1 MPLNEF
7 AKKIKEVSFA
17 VLPIVVIVLLLHFFV
32 YPIDTV
38 LFIRFIIGAVFII
51 IGLSIFL
58 YGIEIGIT
66 PVGDHMGKLIT
77 KPNKLYLVILGGLF
91 LGFFISVAEPDLQ
104 ILAAQVDSVTAGAI
118 PKMTIVLIVSIGIAV
133 MLAFGLVRI
142 VYGVPLYI
150 LLAILYSVVLVLSF
164 FTTPEFLAISFDS
177 SGATTGALTVPFIL
191 SLAMGVTTMKRDSKG
206 AEKDSFGL
214 VAIASTGA
222 IIAVMVMSI
231 ITGQNEIY
239 GVAEPL
245 AQNTSSVL
253 APFLD
258 QFTHSI
264 PEIALALLP
273 LLIIFLVFQ
282 FVKFRLSR
290 HEVRKILFGIGYA
303 FIGLILFMTGVN
315 AGFMDVGA
323 MMGYNIAS
331 MNSPVIVVIVG
342 FLFGLVTILAEPA
355 VHVLT
360 RQVEEVTS
368 GSVKRSFVFS
378 ALCIGVGFAVLL
390 SMLRILIPELMLWHI
405 LLPGYLISI
414 ALSFI
419 GPKLFV
425 GIAFDAGG
433 VATGPMTATFILAFA
448 QGAANAIESADVL
461 VDGFGIIALVAL
473 TPIITLQLLGLI
485 YQYKLKRRSV

>member
-1 MPLNEF
+1 MNEL

-17 VLPIVVIVLLLHFFV
+17 VLPIVIIVLLLNFFIS
-32 YPIDTV
+32 PIDTV
-38 LFIRFIIGAVFII
+38 FLVRFLIGAVFIV
-51 IGLSIFL
+51 IGLSVFL
-58 YGIEIGIT
+58 YGVEIGVT

-77 KPNKLYLVILGGLF
+77 RPNKLFFVVIGGLF
-91 LGFFISVAEPDLQ
+91 LGFFISVAEPDLH
-104 ILAAQVDSVTAGAI
+104 ILADQVDTVTAGAI
-118 PKMTIVLIVSIGIAV
+118 PKITIVLVVSIGIAV

-150 LLAILYSVVLVLSF
+150 LLAVLYFVVLVLSF

-231 ITGQNEIY
+231 ISGQNEIY
-239 GVAEPL
+239 GVAEALPR
-245 AQNTSSVL
+245 NTASIMG
-253 APFLD
+253 PFFNQLP
-258 QFTHSI
+258 HSI
-264 PEIALALLP
+264 SETALALLP
-273 LLIIFLVFQ
+273 LLIIFLVFH
-282 FVKFRLSR
+282 FVKLKLSR
-290 HEVRKILFGIGYA
+290 HEVRKTLFGIGYA
-303 FIGLILFMTGVN
+303 LIGLILFMTGVN

-331 MNSPVIVVIVG
+331 MNKPELVVFVG
-342 FLFGLVTILAEPA
+342 FVLGLVTILAEPA

-360 RQVEEVTS
+360 DQIEEVTS
-368 GSVKRSFVFS
+368 GSVKRPFVFS
-378 ALCIGVGFAVLL
+378 ALCIGVGVAVML
-390 SMLRILIPELMLWHI
+390 SMLRILIPELKLWHI
-405 LLPGYLISI
+405 LLPGYVLSI
-414 ALSFI
+414 VLSFI

-473 TPIITLQLLGLI
+473 MPIITLQLLGLI
-485 YQYKLKRRSV
+485 YQYKSKRRSV